1 MQTEISPLEP
11 LLSVDHQKSAQTNLI
26 ITISTAQFQ
35 PVTHSIHLRVKTQ
48 VSQYSSFGQLA
59 VLFNNSGL
67 ALSKTNF

>member
-35 PVTHSIHLRVKTQ
+35 PVTHSIHLRPKW
-48 VSQYSSFGQLA
+48 A
-59 VLFNNSGL
+59 NIP
-67 ALSKTNF
+67 ALDSWLSYLIIQD